1 MFKNAKDSLIEVVIG
16 DAILELLEADAPIS
30 HEALIEMLNC
40 HLERETRETRREAL
54 LAAIEEV
61 RKSVFLSTS
70 KGKAA
75 THWGGGEG
83 RHSEHRPQPLNGDPP
98 GRSDKKH

>member
-1 MFKNAKDSLIEVVIG
+1 MFKNAKESLVEVVIG

-30 HEALIEMLNC
+30 HEALLKTLRS
-40 HLERETRETRREAL
+40 HLQRETRESRREAM

-61 RKSVFLSTS
+61 RKSVSLSST
-70 KGKAA
+70 KGKSE
-75 THWGGGEG
+75 TRWGEG
-83 RHSEHRPQPLNGDPP
+83 WHAEHRSASLNGDPP